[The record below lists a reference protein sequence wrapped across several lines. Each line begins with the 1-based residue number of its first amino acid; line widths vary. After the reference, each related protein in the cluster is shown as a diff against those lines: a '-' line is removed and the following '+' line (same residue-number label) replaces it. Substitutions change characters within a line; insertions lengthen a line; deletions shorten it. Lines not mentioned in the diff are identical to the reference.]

1 MLGRLRGTCRP
12 ELGLAHRN
20 CYKNCHDKVDVMQP
34 TFEFNCAMARPL
46 WAVVLAAAALLS
58 GCASGPQPG
67 KVSAAAPATPA
78 ETEYRIGPGDTL
90 QVFVWNQPELTVTVP
105 VRPDGMI
112 STPLI
117 SGVPAAGKT
126 APELAKDLQTALS
139 EFVRNPTVS
148 VMVTTFVG
156 TYADQ
161 IRVVGQASKPQSL
174 PYRANMTLLDVM
186 IAVGGLAE
194 FAAGNRAVL
203 VRQEGDRQVRTTVR
217 LRDLL
222 DEGDISVNVPM
233 RPGDV
238 LIIPES
244 RF

>member
-1 MLGRLRGTCRP
+1 MNSNATRSRLLKTLRCTS
-12 ELGLAHRN
+12 LAI
-20 CYKNCHDKVDVMQP
+20 VG
-34 TFEFNCAMARPL
+34 AM
-46 WAVVLAAAALLS
+46 LAA
-58 GCASGPQPG
+58 CASQPES
-67 KVSAAAPATPA
+67 VAVPAPASA
-78 ETEYRIGPGDTL
+78 VQSEYRIGPGDML

-117 SGVPAAGKT
+117 SGVPAEGKT
-126 APELAKDLQTALS
+126 APELAKDLEKALS

-148 VMVTTFVG
+148 VMVTSFVG
-156 TYADQ
+156 AYADQ
-161 IRVVGQASKPQSL
+161 IRVVGQAAKPQSL

-186 IAVGGLAE
+186 IATGGLAE

-203 VRQEGDRQVRTTVR
+203 VRREGDRQMRIPVR

-222 DEGDISVNVPM
+222 DDGDISANLPM

>member
-1 MLGRLRGTCRP
+1 MSKHENCRLAQRVR
-12 ELGLAHRN
+12 AIRW
-20 CYKNCHDKVDVMQP
+20 
-34 TFEFNCAMARPL
+34 MAL
-46 WAVVLAAAALLS
+46 VAAAATTLG
-58 GCASGPQPG
+58 GCSTPKSETITLPAQ
-67 KVSAAAPATPA
+67 APA
-78 ETEYRIGPGDTL
+78 EQSEYRIGPGDTL

-117 SGVPAAGKT
+117 SGVPAEGKT
-126 APELAKDLQTALS
+126 PPELAKDLEKALS
-139 EFVRNPTVS
+139 EYVRNPTVS
-148 VMVTTFVG
+148 VMVTGFVG
-156 TYADQ
+156 AFSEQ
-161 IRVVGQASKPQSL
+161 IRVVGQAARPQAL

-203 VRQEGDRQVRTTVR
+203 VRQEGNQQQRIP
-217 LRDLL
+217 LRISDLI
-222 DEGDISVNVPM
+222 DDGDISANVPM

>member
-1 MLGRLRGTCRP
+1 MTMRIDSHQHRYFGIARALMLSA
-12 ELGLAHRN
+12 LAS
-20 CYKNCHDKVDVMQP
+20 
-34 TFEFNCAMARPL
+34 L
-46 WAVVLAAAALLS
+46 VVA
-58 GCASGPQPG
+58 CASKP
-67 KVSAAAPATPA
+67 TA
-78 ETEYRIGPGDTL
+78 ESVPLPDQTEQSEYRIGPGDTL
-90 QVFVWNQPELTVTVP
+90 QVFVWNHPELTVTVP

-126 APELAKDLQTALS
+126 APNLARDLETALS

-148 VMVTTFVG
+148 VMVTDFVG
-156 TYADQ
+156 AYADQ
-161 IRVVGQASKPQSL
+161 IRVVGQASEPKAL

-194 FAAGNRAVL
+194 FAAGNRAVI
-203 VRQEGDRQVRTTVR
+203 VRQQDGQQVRLKVR

-222 DEGDISVNVPM
+222 DDGDISANVPV

>member
-1 MLGRLRGTCRP
+1 MLQSNQGKTVF
-12 ELGLAHRN
+12 GL
-20 CYKNCHDKVDVMQP
+20 VQ
-34 TFEFNCAMARPL
+34 AMML
-46 WAVVLAAAALLS
+46 AVIASLLAA
-58 GCASGPQPG
+58 CASE
-67 KVSAAAPATPA
+67 PAVESVPLPVQA
-78 ETEYRIGPGDTL
+78 EQSEYRIGPGDTL

-117 SGVPAAGKT
+117 AGVPAEGKT
-126 APELAKDLQTALS
+126 ASQLAKDLEVALS

-148 VMVTTFVG
+148 VMVTGFVG
-156 TYADQ
+156 AYADQ
-161 IRVVGQASKPQSL
+161 IRVVGQASKPQAL
-174 PYRANMTLLDVM
+174 NYRANMTLLDVM

-203 VRQEGDRQVRTTVR
+203 VRTQDGKQTRTTVR

-222 DEGDISVNVPM
+222 DEGDISANLPV

>member
-1 MLGRLRGTCRP
+1 M
-12 ELGLAHRN
+12 HRMN
-20 CYKNCHDKVDVMQP
+20 ATRRIEMWSY
-34 TFEFNCAMARPL
+34 A
-46 WAVVLAAAALLS
+46 AVLLVVTLLAA
-58 GCASGPQPG
+58 GCASEPRDEVGSSN
-67 KVSAAAPATPA
+67 SATATVEPS
-78 ETEYRIGPGDTL
+78 EYRIGPGDTL

-117 SGVPAAGKT
+117 SGVPAEGKT
-126 APELAKDLQTALS
+126 ATQLARDLEIALS

-148 VMVTTFVG
+148 VMVTGFVG
-156 TYADQ
+156 AYADQ
-161 IRVVGQASKPQSL
+161 IRVVGQAAKPQSL
-174 PYRANMTLLDVM
+174 PYRANMSLLDVM

-203 VRQEGDRQVRTTVR
+203 VRTVDGKQTRTTVR

-222 DEGDISVNVPM
+222 DKGDISANVNM

>member
-1 MLGRLRGTCRP
+1 MRMKTNPFGGNFSKGLRALT
-12 ELGLAHRN
+12 LVASFGL
-20 CYKNCHDKVDVMQP
+20 
-34 TFEFNCAMARPL
+34 
-46 WAVVLAAAALLS
+46 LAACAAS
-58 GCASGPQPG
+58 KPETVTVP
-67 KVSAAAPATPA
+67 AAAPAA
-78 ETEYRIGPGDTL
+78 QSEYKIGPGDTL

-126 APELAKDLQTALS
+126 PPQLAKDLEVALA

-148 VMVTTFVG
+148 IMVTGFVG

-161 IRVVGQASKPQSL
+161 IRVVGQAAKPQAL
-174 PYRANMTLLDVM
+174 AYNANMTLLDVM

-194 FAAGNRAVL
+194 FAAGNRAVI
-203 VRQEGDRQVRTTVR
+203 VRQQGNQQTRIPVRIS
-217 LRDLL
+217 DLV
-222 DEGDISVNVPM
+222 DDGDISANVPM

>member
-1 MLGRLRGTCRP
+1 MTMSIDSHHQRFLGVARVLMLATLTTLVAACAGTSP
-12 ELGLAHRN
+12 GSS
-20 CYKNCHDKVDVMQP
+20 P
-34 TFEFNCAMARPL
+34 PL
-46 WAVVLAAAALLS
+46 PVAEAP
-58 GCASGPQPG
+58 PQ
-67 KVSAAAPATPA
+67 S
-78 ETEYRIGPGDTL
+78 EYRIGPGDTL
-90 QVFVWNQPELTVTVP
+90 QVFVWNHSELTVTVP

-117 SGVPAAGKT
+117 SGVPAEGKT
-126 APELAKDLQTALS
+126 APELARDLETALS

-148 VMVTTFVG
+148 VMVTSFVG

-161 IRVVGQASKPQSL
+161 IRVVGQASEPKALS
-174 PYRANMTLLDVM
+174 YRANMTLLDVM

-194 FAAGNRAVL
+194 FAAGNRAVI
-203 VRQEGDRQVRTTVR
+203 VRQEKGEQVRIKVR
-217 LRDLL
+217 LSDLV
-222 DEGDISVNVPM
+222 DDGDISANVPM

>member
-1 MLGRLRGTCRP
+1 MKATNYVRRWLPGVL
-12 ELGLAHRN
+12 L
-20 CYKNCHDKVDVMQP
+20 
-34 TFEFNCAMARPL
+34 
-46 WAVVLAAAALLS
+46 LAAAALAG
-58 GCASGPQPG
+58 GCASEPKEPAG
-67 KVSAAAPATPA
+67 AANATPA
-78 ETEYRIGPGDTL
+78 PEQSEYRIGPGDTL

-117 SGVPAAGKT
+117 SGVPAEGKT
-126 APELAKDLQTALS
+126 ATQLAKDLEVALS

-148 VMVTTFVG
+148 VMVTGFVG
-156 TYADQ
+156 AYADQ
-161 IRVVGQASKPQSL
+161 IRVVGQAAKPQSL
-174 PYRANMTLLDVM
+174 PYRANMSLLDVM

-203 VRQEGDRQVRTTVR
+203 VRTVDGKQTRTTVR

-222 DEGDISVNVPM
+222 DKGDIEANVTM

>member
-1 MLGRLRGTCRP
+1 MPNVTRRFHSLGRLLP
-12 ELGLAHRN
+12 VAFVLL
-20 CYKNCHDKVDVMQP
+20 V
-34 TFEFNCAMARPL
+34 
-46 WAVVLAAAALLS
+46 VVLLGA
-58 GCASGPQPG
+58 CASQPADTAG
-67 KVSAAAPATPA
+67 TATGAPAAPV
-78 ETEYRIGPGDTL
+78 EQSEYRIGPGDTL

-117 SGVPAAGKT
+117 SGVPAEGKT
-126 APELAKDLQTALS
+126 ATQLAKDLEAALS

-148 VMVTTFVG
+148 VMITGFVG
-156 TYADQ
+156 AYADQ

-203 VRQEGDRQVRTTVR
+203 VRVVDGKQTRTTVR

-222 DEGDISVNVPM
+222 DKGDISANVTM

>member
-1 MLGRLRGTCRP
+1 MTRPLSTLIVAVAAMLG
-12 ELGLAHRN
+12 A
-20 CYKNCHDKVDVMQP
+20 
-34 TFEFNCAMARPL
+34 
-46 WAVVLAAAALLS
+46 
-58 GCASGPQPG
+58 CASGPTIET
-67 KVSAAAPATPA
+67 VAAPAVEATA
-78 ETEYRIGPGDTL
+78 HDEYRIGPGDTL

-117 SGVPAAGKT
+117 AGVPAAGKT
-126 APELAKDLQTALS
+126 APELAQDLQVALS

-161 IRVVGQASKPQSL
+161 IRVVGQAAKPQSL
-174 PYRANMTLLDVM
+174 PYRSNMTLLDVM

-203 VRQEGDRQVRTTVR
+203 VRREGDKQTRIEAR

-222 DEGDISVNVPM
+222 DDGDISANLPV
-233 RPGDV
+233 RPGDI

>member
-1 MLGRLRGTCRP
+1 MLSQKRMNGVTRTAWAL
-12 ELGLAHRN
+12 LA
-20 CYKNCHDKVDVMQP
+20 
-34 TFEFNCAMARPL
+34 
-46 WAVVLAAAALLS
+46 VLAANLLS
-58 GCASGPQPG
+58 ACGGQTTVKSVP
-67 KVSAAAPATPA
+67 APVAV
-78 ETEYRIGPGDTL
+78 EQQTEYRIGPGDTL

-126 APELAKDLQTALS
+126 APQLAKDLEVALS
-139 EFVRNPTVS
+139 EYVRNPTVS
-148 VMVTTFVG
+148 VMITSFVG

-161 IRVVGQASKPQSL
+161 IRVVGQAAKPQSL
-174 PYRANMTLLDVM
+174 PYRANMTMLDVM

-203 VRQEGDRQVRTTVR
+203 VRQEGGKQLRIPVR

-222 DEGDISVNVPM
+222 DDGDISANLPM

>member
-1 MLGRLRGTCRP
+1 MMLSSSVLTRLYATVR
-12 ELGLAHRN
+12 
-20 CYKNCHDKVDVMQP
+20 
-34 TFEFNCAMARPL
+34 
-46 WAVVLAAAALLS
+46 WVVLVVAGSLIMACS
-58 GCASGPQPG
+58 SGPEVVSKPAPE
-67 KVSAAAPATPA
+67 KV
-78 ETEYRIGPGDTL
+78 EQNEYRIGPGDTL

-117 SGVPAAGKT
+117 AGVPAAGKT
-126 APELAKDLQTALS
+126 APELAKDLETALS
-139 EFVRNPTVS
+139 EYVRNPTVS
-148 VMVTTFVG
+148 VMVTSFVG

-161 IRVVGQASKPQSL
+161 IRVVGQAAKPQSL
-174 PYRANMTLLDVM
+174 PYRAQMTLLDVM
-186 IAVGGLAE
+186 IAVGGLGE

-203 VRQEGDRQVRTTVR
+203 VREENGKQIRVKVR

-222 DEGDISVNVPM
+222 DDGDISANVPV

>member
-1 MLGRLRGTCRP
+1 MNKPMSRMNVTDLGRALL
-12 ELGLAHRN
+12 LG
-20 CYKNCHDKVDVMQP
+20 
-34 TFEFNCAMARPL
+34 
-46 WAVVLAAAALLS
+46 ALLS
-58 GCASGPQPG
+58 LLAACAGTQEVESVP
-67 KVSAAAPATPA
+67 AAPQV
-78 ETEYRIGPGDTL
+78 EQSEYRLGPGDTL
-90 QVFVWNQPELTVTVP
+90 QVFVWNHPELTVTVP

-117 SGVPAAGKT
+117 AGVPAEGKT
-126 APELAKDLQTALS
+126 ATQLAKDLEAALA
-139 EFVRNPTVS
+139 EYVRNPTVS
-148 VMVTTFVG
+148 VMVTSFVG
-156 TYADQ
+156 AYADQ
-161 IRVVGQASKPQSL
+161 IRVVGQAAEPRSL

-203 VRQEGDRQVRTTVR
+203 VRQQDGKTTRTTVR

-222 DEGDISVNVPM
+222 DKGDISANLPM

>member
-1 MLGRLRGTCRP
+1 MTIKP
-12 ELGLAHRN
+12 LARA
-20 CYKNCHDKVDVMQP
+20 CLLPWLLV
-34 TFEFNCAMARPL
+34 AMFVA
-46 WAVVLAAAALLS
+46 
-58 GCASGPQPG
+58 GCASGPEEAP
-67 KVSAAAPATPA
+67 AAAPGAATQAPVPQS
-78 ETEYRIGPGDTL
+78 EYRIGPGDTL

-117 SGVPAAGKT
+117 AGVPAEGKT
-126 APELAKDLQTALS
+126 ATQLAKDLEVALS

-148 VMVTTFVG
+148 VMVTGFVG
-156 TYADQ
+156 AYADQ
-161 IRVVGQASKPQSL
+161 IRVVGQAAKPQSL
-174 PYRANMTLLDVM
+174 PYRANMTVLDVM

-203 VRQEGDRQVRTTVR
+203 VREEGGQQLRIPVR

-222 DEGDISVNVPM
+222 DKGDISANVPL